1 MGKTWIIVPTA
12 VADIDMLADCLEG
25 CSRYNDASIA
35 VVCNTNIAPDRLSAA
50 GLLGVAEARGRIVRA
65 AFVPER
71 IGYVRAV
78 NMAWALCEPDPEDY
92 IAIIN
97 DDLQVT
103 GDFVTPMRVALDTK
117 VGNRPCRPPWQVGAS
132 VKPVGRD
139 GFWGKGDEP
148 FVFAEGWCWMAKA
161 KTLLDTSLETAVGTI
176 YDPTYAIPGYG
187 CEDCDLSIRIGDTK
201 NQIVQVDNLPVHH
214 LHTQTVRD
222 RDAGW
227 ARNRA
232 LLVERWH
239 LDAA

>member
-12 VADIDMLADCLEG
+12 AADIDMLADCLEG

-78 NMAWALCEPDPEDY
+78 NIAWGLCESGAGDY
-92 IAIIN
+92 IAVIN

-103 GDFVTPMRVALDTK
+103 GDFVTPMRAALDA
-117 VGNRPCRPPWQVGAS
+117 GALQVGPS
-132 VKPVGRD
+132 IKHVGRD

-161 KTLLDTSLETAVGTI
+161 MTLVDASLQAAVGTV
-176 YDPTYAIPGYG
+176 YDPQYAIPGYG
-187 CEDCDLSIRIGDTK
+187 CDDCDLSIRIIQSVGFFLPP
-201 NQIVQVDNLPVHH
+201 QEAIRQVDNLPVHH
-214 LHTQTVRD
+214 LHTQTVRN

-232 LLVERWH
+232 RLVERWH
-239 LDAA
+239 LDAV